1 MLVYGAADGAA
12 RPVNGVVPR
21 SPPLGRALGIADVWI
36 EKSSLFAEDVGE
48 QRALGA
54 EFALVDGMVL
64 VAADGGDDAIL
75 GLHLDAATDAAIATD

>member
-1 MLVYGAADGAA
+1 MLVNGAADRAGRA
-12 RPVNGVVPR
+12 VDGVVPGR
-21 SPPLGRALGIADVWI
+21 APFGRALFVTNMRI
-36 EKSSLFAEDVGE
+36 EESSLFAKDVGE
-48 QRALGA
+48 QSALGA